1 MVRCMARDRDF
12 GRVLMQD
19 LAPRELWRS
28 FRVSSA
34 GIAFRLGM
42 PLGDPLSGR
51 ELAAFVTAVETG
63 TVQGA
68 ADALA
73 LTQSAAT
80 KRLLALERRVGR
92 RLLERTAQG
101 VRPTE
106 AGAVLYPLAREA
118 LAALVSA
125 ETAVTSSSRDEAL
138 VIHASRTVGET
149 LLPQWLSSFRVSAAA
164 CRVSV
169 AITNSDEVVRA
180 VRDRT
185 AEIGFIEGPAGSMHG
200 LTELVVAHDELR
212 VVVAS
217 GHSWARR
224 RAISL
229 KALTQEAYLAR
240 EAGSGTREVA
250 ATALAAKGVE
260 LTPALELSSAEGL
273 KRAVLAGGF
282 TLLSERAIEPEVAA
296 GALRAIPVSGVEL
309 RRTLLAVRRSRPA
322 LQGPARALWSWLER
336 TITPLVE

>member
-1 MVRCMARDRDF
+1 
-12 GRVLMQD
+12 
-19 LAPRELWRS
+19 
-28 FRVSSA
+28 
-34 GIAFRLGM
+34 
-42 PLGDPLSGR
+42 
-51 ELAAFVTAVETG
+51 VETG
-63 TVQGA
+63 SVQGA

-101 VRPTE
+101 VRVTE

-125 ETAVTSSSRDEAL
+125 ETAVTSSSQDEPL

-149 LLPQWLSSFRVSAAA
+149 LLPQWLASFRINAPA

-169 AITNSDEVVRA
+169 AITNSDEVVHA

-185 AEIGFIEGPAGSMHG
+185 AAIGFIEGAAQSVQG

-212 VVVAS
+212 VVVARD
-217 GHSWARR
+217 HPWARR
-224 RAISL
+224 RAIPF
-229 KALTQEAYLAR
+229 KALAREPYLAR
-240 EAGSGTREVA
+240 EAGSGTRKVA
-250 ATALAAKGVE
+250 AAALAARGVE
-260 LTPALELSSAEGL
+260 LDPALEVSSAEGL
-273 KRAVLAGGF
+273 KRAVLGGGF
-282 TLLSERAIEPEVAA
+282 TLLSERVVEPEVAA

-309 RRTLLAVRRSRPA
+309 GRTLRAVRRSRPA
-322 LQGPARALWSWLER
+322 LQGPARALWLWLER
-336 TITPLVE
+336 AIAPSA

>member
-1 MVRCMARDRDF
+1 M
-12 GRVLMQD
+12 
-19 LAPRELWRS
+19 S
-28 FRVSSA
+28 
-34 GIAFRLGM
+34 
-42 PLGDPLSGR
+42 LGDPLSGR

-80 KRLLALERRVGR
+80 KRVLALERRVGHP
-92 RLLERTAQG
+92 LLERTAQG
-101 VRPTE
+101 VRATE

-118 LAALVSA
+118 LAALVRA
-125 ETAVTSSSRDEAL
+125 ETAVTSSRRDEPL

-149 LLPQWLSSFRVSAAA
+149 LLPQWLALFRAGAPA
-164 CRVSV
+164 LRVSV
-169 AITNSDEVVRA
+169 AITNSDEVVHA

-185 AEIGFIEGPAGSMHG
+185 AEIGFIEGPAVSVHG

-217 GHSWARR
+217 GHPWARR
-224 RAISL
+224 RAIPF
-229 KALTQEAYLAR
+229 KALATQPYLAR

-250 ATALAAKGVE
+250 AAALAAKGVE
-260 LTPALELSSAEGL
+260 LSPALEVSSAEGL

-282 TLLSERAIEPEVAA
+282 SLLSERVVEPEVAA

-309 RRTLLAVRRSRPA
+309 HRTLRAVRRSRPA
-322 LQGPARALWSWLER
+322 LQGPARALWLWLER
-336 TITPLVE
+336 TIAPSARAQAR

>member
-1 MVRCMARDRDF
+1 M
-12 GRVLMQD
+12 
-19 LAPRELWRS
+19 S
-28 FRVSSA
+28 
-34 GIAFRLGM
+34 
-42 PLGDPLSGR
+42 LGDPLSGR

-92 RLLERTAQG
+92 PLLVRTAQG
-101 VRPTE
+101 VRVTE

-125 ETAVTSSSRDEAL
+125 ETAVTSSSRDEPL

-149 LLPQWLSSFRVSAAA
+149 LLPQWLASFRLSFPAL
-164 CRVSV
+164 RVSI
-169 AITNSDEVVRA
+169 AITNSDEVVHA
-180 VRDRT
+180 LLDRT
-185 AEIGFIEGPAGSMHG
+185 AEIGFIEGPAVSVHG
-200 LTELVVAHDELR
+200 LAELVVVHDELQ

-217 GHSWARR
+217 SHPWARR
-224 RAISL
+224 RAIPL
-229 KALTQEAYLAR
+229 KTLALEPYLAR

-250 ATALAAKGVE
+250 AAALAAKGVV
-260 LTPALELSSAEGL
+260 LSPALEVSSAEGL

-282 TLLSERAIEPEVAA
+282 TLLSERAVEPEVAT
-296 GALRAIPVSGVEL
+296 GVLRAIPVSGVEVH
-309 RRTLLAVRRSRPA
+309 RTLRAVRRSRPA
-322 LQGPARALWSWLER
+322 LHGPARALWSWLER
-336 TITPLVE
+336 TIAPSA

>member
-1 MVRCMARDRDF
+1 
-12 GRVLMQD
+12 
-19 LAPRELWRS
+19 
-28 FRVSSA
+28 
-34 GIAFRLGM
+34 M

-92 RLLERTAQG
+92 PLLERTARG
-101 VRPTE
+101 VQVTE

-125 ETAVTSSSRDEAL
+125 ETAVTSSSRHEPL
-138 VIHASRTVGET
+138 VIHASRTIGET
-149 LLPQWLSSFRVSAAA
+149 LLPQWLASFRVEAPAL
-164 CRVSV
+164 RVSV
-169 AITNSDEVVRA
+169 AITNSDEVVHA

-185 AEIGFIEGPAGSMHG
+185 ASIGFIEGPAESMQG
-200 LTELVVAHDELR
+200 LIELVVAHDELR

-217 GHSWARR
+217 EHPWARR
-224 RAISL
+224 RAVPVKTL
-229 KALTQEAYLAR
+229 VLEPYLAR

-250 ATALAAKGVE
+250 AAALAAKGVE

-273 KRAVLAGGF
+273 KRAVLGGGF
-282 TLLSERAIEPEVAA
+282 ALLSERVVEPEVAA
-296 GALRAIPVSGVEL
+296 GVLCAIPVSGVEL
-309 RRTLLAVRRSRPA
+309 RRTLRALRRSRPA
-322 LQGPARALWSWLER
+322 LQGPARTLWSWLER
-336 TITPLVE
+336 AIAPSAQSREHA

>member
-1 MVRCMARDRDF
+1 
-12 GRVLMQD
+12 
-19 LAPRELWRS
+19 
-28 FRVSSA
+28 
-34 GIAFRLGM
+34 M

-92 RLLERTAQG
+92 PLLERTAQG
-101 VRPTE
+101 VRLTE

-125 ETAVTSSSRDEAL
+125 ETAVTSSTQDEPL

-149 LLPQWLSSFRVSAAA
+149 LLPQWLASFRVSAPA

-169 AITNSDEVVRA
+169 AITNSDEVVHA

-185 AEIGFIEGPAGSMHG
+185 AEIGFIEGPAGSMQG

-217 GHSWARR
+217 AHPWARR
-224 RAISL
+224 RAIPL
-229 KALTQEAYLAR
+229 KTLTQEPFLAR

-250 ATALAAKGVE
+250 AAALAAKGVE
-260 LTPALELSSAEGL
+260 LSPALEVSSAEGL
-273 KRAVLAGGF
+273 KRAVLGGGF
-282 TLLSERAIEPEVAA
+282 TLLSERAVEPEVAA
-296 GALRAIPVSGVEL
+296 GALRTIPVPGVEL
-309 RRTLLAVRRSRPA
+309 RRTLRAVRRSRPA
-322 LQGPARALWSWLER
+322 LRGPARALWLWLER
-336 TITPLVE
+336 TITPSA

>member
-1 MVRCMARDRDF
+1 M
-12 GRVLMQD
+12 
-19 LAPRELWRS
+19 S
-28 FRVSSA
+28 
-34 GIAFRLGM
+34 
-42 PLGDPLSGR
+42 LGDPLSGR

-101 VRPTE
+101 VRVTE
-106 AGAVLYPLAREA
+106 AGSVLYPLAREA

-125 ETAVTSSSRDEAL
+125 ETAVTSSSQGELL

-149 LLPQWLSSFRVSAAA
+149 LLPQWLASVRVIVPAL
-164 CRVSV
+164 RVSV
-169 AITNSDEVVRA
+169 AITNSREVVHS

-185 AEIGFIEGPAGSMHG
+185 AAIGFIEGPAESLSG

-212 VVVAS
+212 VIVAN
-217 GHSWARR
+217 GHPWAGR
-224 RAISL
+224 RAVPV
-229 KALTQEAYLAR
+229 KALALEPYLAR
-240 EAGSGTREVA
+240 EAGSGTRGVA
-250 ATALAAKGVE
+250 AAALAAKGVG
-260 LTPALELSSAEGL
+260 LSPALEVSSAEGL

-282 TLLSERAIEPEVAA
+282 TLLSERAVEPEVAA
-296 GALRAIPVSGVEL
+296 GVLRAVPVSGVEL
-309 RRTLLAVRRSRPA
+309 RRTLRAVRRSRPA
-322 LQGPARALWSWLER
+322 LHGPARALWMWLER
-336 TITPLVE
+336 TVAPSVD

>member
-1 MVRCMARDRDF
+1 
-12 GRVLMQD
+12 
-19 LAPRELWRS
+19 
-28 FRVSSA
+28 
-34 GIAFRLGM
+34 M

-92 RLLERTAQG
+92 PLLERTARG
-101 VRPTE
+101 VRVTE

-118 LAALVSA
+118 LAALVGA
-125 ETAVTSSSRDEAL
+125 EAAVSSSSQDQPL
-138 VIHASRTVGET
+138 VIHASRTIGET
-149 LLPQWLSSFRVSAAA
+149 LLPQWLASLRVGAPGL
-164 CRVSV
+164 RFSV
-169 AITNSDEVVRA
+169 AITNSDEVVHA

-185 AEIGFIEGPAGSMHG
+185 AAIGFIEGPAESMQG

-212 VVVAS
+212 AIVAS
-217 GHSWARR
+217 AHPWARR
-224 RAISL
+224 RAIPL
-229 KALTQEAYLAR
+229 KALTTQPYLAR

-250 ATALAAKGVE
+250 AAALAVKGVG

-273 KRAVLAGGF
+273 KRAVLGGGF
-282 TLLSERAIEPEVAA
+282 ALLSERVVEPEVAA
-296 GALRAIPVSGVEL
+296 GVLCAIPVSGVEL
-309 RRTLLAVRRSRPA
+309 RRTLRALRRSRPA
-322 LQGPARALWSWLER
+322 LQGPARTLWSWLDR
-336 TITPLVE
+336 TIAPAAQSREHA

>member
-1 MVRCMARDRDF
+1 M
-12 GRVLMQD
+12 
-19 LAPRELWRS
+19 S
-28 FRVSSA
+28 
-34 GIAFRLGM
+34 
-42 PLGDPLSGR
+42 LGDPLSGR

-92 RLLERTAQG
+92 ALLERTALG
-101 VRPTE
+101 VRVTE

-125 ETAVTSSSRDEAL
+125 ETSVTFSSRDEPL

-149 LLPQWLSSFRVSAAA
+149 LLPQWLASFRVSAPAF
-164 CRVSV
+164 RVSV
-169 AITNSDEVVRA
+169 AITNSDEVLHA

-185 AEIGFIEGPAGSMHG
+185 AEIGFIEGPAESMQG

-217 GHSWARR
+217 GHAWARR
-224 RAISL
+224 RAIAPRTL
-229 KALTQEAYLAR
+229 AREPYLAR

-250 ATALAAKGVE
+250 AAALAAKGVE

-282 TLLSERAIEPEVAA
+282 TLLSERAVEPEVAA
-296 GALRAIPVSGVEL
+296 GVLRAIPVSGVEL
-309 RRTLLAVRRSRPA
+309 RRTLRALRRSRPA
-322 LQGPARALWSWLER
+322 LQGPARAFWRWLER
-336 TITPLVE
+336 TIAPSA

>member
-1 MVRCMARDRDF
+1 MDVRLVAPSSGTHAIRIAR
-12 GRVLMQD
+12 
-19 LAPRELWRS
+19 
-28 FRVSSA
+28 
-34 GIAFRLGM
+34 IAFRVGM
-42 PLGDPLSGR
+42 SLGDPLSGR

-92 RLLERTAQG
+92 PSLERTGQG
-101 VRPTE
+101 VRVTE

-125 ETAVTSSSRDEAL
+125 ETAVRSSSRDEPL

-149 LLPQWLSSFRVSAAA
+149 LLPQWLASFRVIAPA

-169 AITNSDEVVRA
+169 AITNSDEVVHA
-180 VRDRT
+180 IRDRT
-185 AEIGFIEGPAGSMHG
+185 AEIGFIEGPGGSMRG
-200 LTELVVAHDELR
+200 LSELVVAHDELR

-217 GHSWARR
+217 GHPWARR
-224 RAISL
+224 RAIQF
-229 KALTQEAYLAR
+229 KALAREPYLAR

-250 ATALAAKGVE
+250 AAALAARGVQ
-260 LTPALELSSAEGL
+260 LSPALEVSSAEGL

-282 TLLSERAIEPEVAA
+282 TLLSERAVEPEVST
-296 GALRAIPVSGVEL
+296 GTLRAIPVSGVEL
-309 RRTLLAVRRSRPA
+309 GRSLRAVRRSRPA
-322 LQGPARALWSWLER
+322 LHGPARALWLWLER
-336 TITPLVE
+336 MIAASA

>member
-1 MVRCMARDRDF
+1 
-12 GRVLMQD
+12 
-19 LAPRELWRS
+19 
-28 FRVSSA
+28 
-34 GIAFRLGM
+34 M
-42 PLGDPLSGR
+42 PFGDPLSGR
-51 ELAAFVTAVETG
+51 ELAAFVTAAETG

-92 RLLERTAQG
+92 PLLERTAQG
-101 VRPTE
+101 VRVTE

-118 LAALVSA
+118 LAALVRA
-125 ETAVTSSSRDEAL
+125 ETAVTSSTRDELL

-149 LLPQWLSSFRVSAAA
+149 LLPQWLASFRLSAPA

-169 AITNSDEVVRA
+169 AVTNSDQVVRA
-180 VRDRT
+180 VGDRT
-185 AEIGFIEGPAGSMHG
+185 AAIGFIEGPAVSVQG

-217 GHSWARR
+217 DHPWAGR
-224 RAISL
+224 RAIPL
-229 KALTQEAYLAR
+229 GTLAHEPYLAR

-250 ATALAAKGVE
+250 AAALAAKGVE
-260 LTPALELSSAEGL
+260 LSAALEVSSAEGL

-282 TLLSERAIEPEVAA
+282 TLLSERAVEPEVAA
-296 GALRAIPVSGVEL
+296 GTLRVSRVSGVEL
-309 RRTLLAVRRSRPA
+309 SRTLRAVRRSRPA
-322 LQGPARALWSWLER
+322 LQGPARALWLWLER
-336 TITPLVE
+336 TIAPSA

>member
-1 MVRCMARDRDF
+1 M
-12 GRVLMQD
+12 
-19 LAPRELWRS
+19 S
-28 FRVSSA
+28 
-34 GIAFRLGM
+34 
-42 PLGDPLSGR
+42 LGDPLSGR

-92 RLLERTAQG
+92 PLLERTTHG
-101 VRPTE
+101 VQVTD

-125 ETAVTSSSRDEAL
+125 EMAVRSSSRDEPL

-149 LLPQWLSSFRVSAAA
+149 LLPQWLASFRVSAPAV
-164 CRVSV
+164 RLSV
-169 AITNSDEVVRA
+169 AITNSEEVVRA
-180 VRDRT
+180 VRDRM
-185 AEIGFIEGPAGSMHG
+185 AGIGFIEGPAGSMQG
-200 LTELVVAHDELR
+200 LTELVVARDELR

-217 GHSWARR
+217 GHPWARR
-224 RAISL
+224 RAIPVR
-229 KALTQEAYLAR
+229 ALALEPYLAR

-250 ATALAAKGVE
+250 AMALAAKGVE
-260 LTPALELSSAEGL
+260 LSPALEVSSAEGL

-282 TLLSERAIEPEVAA
+282 TLLSERAVEPEVAA

-309 RRTLLAVRRSRPA
+309 RRTLRVVRRSRPA
-322 LQGPARALWSWLER
+322 LQGPARALWLWLER
-336 TITPLVE
+336 TIAPLAG